1 MIRSEQL
8 FDEAR
13 QFIPGGVNSPVRACH
28 HVGAVPLF
36 IESAK
41 DAHLHTADGETL
53 VDYVM
58 SWGPMLLGHAHPDVT
73 RAVRTAAEKG
83 TSFGAPCAAEVELAR
98 AVVEAVP
105 GIEMVRMVNSGTEA
119 TMSALRL
126 ARGVT
131 GRTKVVKF
139 KGCYHGHAD
148 AFLAAAGSGLATLSI
163 PGTPGVPA
171 ATVADTLLAAYN
183 DLDAVA
189 DLFEAHGDDIACVIV
204 EPMAGNMGLVPAAEG
219 FLEGLRGLCDKYE
232 ALLIFDEVITGFR
245 LSYGG
250 AQTRFGLTPDLTCL
264 GKIIGGGL
272 PVGAFGGRRELMER
286 MAPCGDV
293 YQAGTLSGNPLAMA
307 TGIATLKALK
317 QMDYAALEKRT
328 AALAGELADILR
340 GKGLPVTL
348 HHIASAFTLF
358 FTEGPVTNFAQA
370 SAADTD
376 LYAKFYGA
384 MRAGGVNVA
393 PSAFECAFTSF
404 AHTEEDFERTVEA
417 AKKAVF

>member
-1 MIRSEQL
+1 
-8 FDEAR
+8 
-13 QFIPGGVNSPVRACH
+13 
-28 HVGAVPLF
+28 
-36 IESAK
+36 
-41 DAHLHTADGETL
+41 
-53 VDYVM
+53 M

-73 RAVRTAAEKG
+73 RAVRAAAEKG

-307 TGIATLKALK
+307 AGIATLKALK